1 MKYAIL
7 SVLFFVVALAGC
19 AKTSKAPAEVS
30 DAAKSFEAPADRG
43 LVFLYRTGKAV
54 GAGNAIEVKV
64 NGVTAGGT
72 GPSTFFRWELK
83 PGPYTFHSSTKEAS
97 ATVSLEVKAGK
108 TYFIEQNA
116 RLGFDSGR
124 VNMKE
129 VDEEKGM
136 SMVRTMELLVSAY
149 VPD

>member
-1 MKYAIL
+1 VKYAL
-7 SVLFFVVALAGC
+7 VFLCFVVAIAGC
-19 AKTSKAPAEVS
+19 AKTSQAPATDS
-30 DAAKSFEAPADRG
+30 DAAKSFVAPADRG

-54 GAGNAIEVKV
+54 GAANAIEVKV

-72 GPSTFFRWELK
+72 GPSTIFRWELK
-83 PGPYTFHSSTKEAS
+83 PGTYTFHSSTKEAS

-108 TYFIEQNA
+108 TYFIEQSA

-129 VDEEKGM
+129 IDEEKGK
-136 SMVRTMELLVSAY
+136 SMVTNMKLLVSAY
-149 VPD
+149 VPE